1 MFFWKGGKK
10 MDEEL
15 KKDAPV
21 TENGESGDVKAE
33 GAAAEAA
40 AGGEA
45 ADANAEVAAEAPV
58 DEAAQWKDKYMRTM
72 ADFDNFRKRTARDRE
87 DLFKQAAADVIKDIL
102 PTVDNLELALSKA
115 QKDDPFTKGV
125 QMVYD
130 GLVKMLEGHGAKR
143 LDALGEPL
151 DPNFHQA
158 IATLPSADVK
168 EGCIMTEVKKGWLL
182 NGKLLRAAQVVVSA
196 GKANEE

>member
-15 KKDAPV
+15 KKDEPV
-21 TENGESGDVKAE
+21 TENGESGDVNAQ
-33 GAAAEAA
+33 GAAADAP

-45 ADANAEVAAEAPV
+45 ADAKVEGEAEAPV

-158 IATLPSADVK
+158 IATLPSADVE
-168 EGCIMTEVKKGWLL
+168 EGHIMTEVKKGWLL

-196 GKANEE
+196 GKANDE

>member
-1 MFFWKGGKK
+1 ME
-10 MDEEL
+10 EEL
-15 KKDAPV
+15 KKDESVQEGA
-21 TENGESGDVKAE
+21 ESGE
-33 GAAAEAA
+33 RTEEAA
-40 AGGEA
+40 GKAPQETEGGEA
-45 ADANAEVAAEAPV
+45 AGETAKAAAEEAAPQ

-87 DLFKQAAADVIKDIL
+87 DLFKQAASDVIKDIL

-143 LDALGEPL
+143 LDALGEVL

-158 IATLPSADVK
+158 IATLPSEDVK

-196 GKANEE
+196 GKAN